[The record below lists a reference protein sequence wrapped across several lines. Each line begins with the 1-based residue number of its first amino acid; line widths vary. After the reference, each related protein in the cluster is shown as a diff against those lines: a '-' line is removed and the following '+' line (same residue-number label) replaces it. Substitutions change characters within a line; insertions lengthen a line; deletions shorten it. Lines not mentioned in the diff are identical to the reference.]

1 MRYCQNCKKDMG
13 LYTTKRKK
21 FCSTNC
27 RVQYHRKAKPH
38 ELYSEAVT
46 IISKY
51 QDVQKADVIAAIDS
65 LYALKVMIDSALLHL
80 GDKNQLAKNEMLSD
94 LSRRKSVQS

>member
-1 MRYCQNCKKDMG
+1 MGRYA
-13 LYTTKRKK
+13 TARRK
-21 FCSTNC
+21 FCNDAC
-27 RVQYHRKAKPH
+27 RVKYHRKAKPH

-51 QDVQKADVIAAIDS
+51 QDVQKSDVIAAIDS

-80 GDKNQLAKNEMLSD
+80 GDKNQVARNEMLSD
-94 LSRRKSVQS
+94 LSRKRNF